1 MFGLGP
7 FEILL
12 IGIVALVVFGPKK
25 LPEMGS
31 SLGKA
36 IKNFKSGVSSEETP
50 APKEIAQQPTLP
62 SGKDS

>member
-12 IGIVALVVFGPKK
+12 IGIVALVIFGPKK

-36 IKNFKSGVSSEETP
+36 IKNFKSGVSAEETP
-50 APKEIAQQPTLP
+50 TPKETVQQPTLP
-62 SGKDS
+62 NGKDS

>member
-12 IGIVALVVFGPKK
+12 IGLVALVIFGPKK

-36 IKNFKSGVSSEETP
+36 IKNFKSGVSTEETP
-50 APKEIAQQPTLP
+50 SPKETVQQPTLP